1 MDALALLF
9 THSLS
14 RYPQRENES
23 AKLWSYPSVTS
34 ETWEASYPLVVWSQ
48 AIELVVP
55 PDWLPIE
62 RMEPPDWLTSEPIS
76 SGIPLL
82 VVALA
87 TVLVLALVLWLG
99 WVQGKQDR

>member
-1 MDALALLF
+1 MELL
-9 THSLS
+9 
-14 RYPQRENES
+14 
-23 AKLWSYPSVTS
+23 
-34 ETWEASYPLVVWSQ
+34 
-48 AIELVVP
+48 VP
-55 PDWLPIE
+55 PNWLPIE

-87 TVLVLALVLWLG
+87 TVLVLALVLWLR